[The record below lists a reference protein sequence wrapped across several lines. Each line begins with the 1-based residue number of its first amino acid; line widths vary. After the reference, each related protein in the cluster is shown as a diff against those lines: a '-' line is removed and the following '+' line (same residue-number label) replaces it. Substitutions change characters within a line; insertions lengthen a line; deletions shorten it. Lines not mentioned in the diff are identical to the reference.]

1 MSSPG
6 QTSTDTTSATSLSST
21 DWQRGLTILQCL
33 IFIAALLHTTSER
46 NSKYLQT
53 HDATCVCVWNVNR
66 THGKEFIIFHDIVME
81 YRSNDTWEEVVQ
93 EQNEQ
98 SEEERS
104 QTSKQG

>member
-1 MSSPG
+1 
-6 QTSTDTTSATSLSST
+6 
-21 DWQRGLTILQCL
+21 
-33 IFIAALLHTTSER
+33 
-46 NSKYLQT
+46 
-53 HDATCVCVWNVNR
+53 
-66 THGKEFIIFHDIVME
+66 ME